1 MDSTDIKLCLF
12 LMSNSRTPYPELA
25 GRLGLSINAVHR
37 RISAVV
43 SASSLVVLFI
53 GIQAFKRFGKS

>member
-1 MDSTDIKLCLF
+1 
-12 LMSNSRTPYPELA
+12 MSNSRTPYPEVA